1 MPQPSPDNIVAI
13 EDKALDKESVIE
25 MLGEDETENQETLEL
40 EDSSKKSTKDKTE
53 ESKGKE
59 KETTPDTEEDEEG
72 KEKELT
78 LEDELETEL
87 EEPDPDKLELVEIPR
102 RKEILAAFPELF
114 KKFPGIEKAI
124 YREQAYSQLLP
135 TVEDAKTAVGKAD
148 LLDKYEKEI
157 YSGSTESLLTTVKDN
172 DKDAFAKVVDNYLPT
187 LHKVDQAA
195 YFHTIGNVIKHT
207 IISMVRDSKS
217 QNDEDLGNA
226 ASVLNQYIFG
236 TKNFTP
242 PENLSRDNVQDDTT
256 KKKEE
261 EHTARE
267 KAFIEKQYT
276 VARDT
281 LGGKVDNII
290 KATIDKNIDPQD
302 SMTDF
307 VRRVAVRQVQED
319 LERMISGDTR
329 FKAIYDKLWERAFD
343 NDFNQESM
351 DRIKAAY
358 LSKAKTFLAPL
369 IRKSRAEALKGL
381 RKTADTNN
389 DKKERDKKG
398 PLPVGK
404 TRSSAT
410 LASGKTNTSS
420 GNKSQV
426 PKGMSTLEY
435 LNSDD

>member
-1 MPQPSPDNIVAI
+1 MSTSNPDTTVAI

-25 MLGEDETENQETLEL
+25 MLGDDETENQETLEL
-40 EDSSKKSTKDKTE
+40 EDSSKKPAKDKTE
-53 ESKGKE
+53 EPKGKE
-59 KETTPDTEEDEEG
+59 KETTTPDEDDEEG

-78 LEDELETEL
+78 LEDELEDEL
-87 EEPDPDKLELVEIPR
+87 EEPDPDKLELVDIPR
-102 RKEILAAFPELF
+102 RKEILAAFPDIF

-124 YREQAYSQLLP
+124 YREQTYSQLLP
-135 TVEDAKTAVGKAD
+135 TIEDAKTAVGKAD

-157 YSGSTESLLTTVKDN
+157 YSGSTESLLNTVKDN
-172 DKDAFAKVVDNYLPT
+172 DKAAFAKVVDNYLPT

-207 IISMVRDSKS
+207 IVSMVRDSKA
-217 QNDEDLGNA
+217 QDDEELGQA
-226 ASVLNQYIFG
+226 AAALNQYIFG

-242 PENLSRDNVQDDTT
+242 PENLSKDSVQDDDT

-267 KAFIEKQYT
+267 KAFVEKQYM

-281 LGGKVDNII
+281 LGGRVDNII
-290 KATIDKNIDPQD
+290 KSTIDKNIDPQD
-302 SMTDF
+302 SMTDY
-307 VRRVAVRQVQED
+307 VRKNATRQVQED
-319 LERMISGDTR
+319 LEHMIQGDSR

-343 NDFNQESM
+343 KDFNQESM
-351 DRIKAAY
+351 DAIKAAY
-358 LSKAKTFLAPL
+358 LSKAKTLLAPL
-369 IRKSRAEALKGL
+369 IRKSRNEALKGL
-381 RKTADTNN
+381 SKKATSDN
-389 DKKERDKKG
+389 DKKERDRKG

-404 TRSSAT
+404 TRSSTT

-426 PKGMSTLEY
+426 PKGMSTLEF
-435 LNSDD
+435 LSSDD